1 MKLVAV
7 GAQLYG
13 QACLQSLEAWD
24 MVARTF
30 KSVVVV
36 QSIPKSP
43 FLVYVFG
50 VRMPL
55 PGHCELLT
63 RGATCC
69 GTAAPGSRAAEE
81 TQGLK
86 GKGSTATVD
95 PLGQTGLFRVLGPI
109 QGLWST

>member
-1 MKLVAV
+1 
-7 GAQLYG
+7 
-13 QACLQSLEAWD
+13 

-30 KSVVVV
+30 KSVVVAH
-36 QSIPKSP
+36 P

-55 PGHCELLT
+55 PGHCECLT

-69 GTAAPGSRAAEE
+69 GAAAPGSRAAEE

-95 PLGQTGLFRVLGPI
+95 PLGSNRALPGFGSNSRSVVNLG
-109 QGLWST
+109 STYPSI